1 MSWSYSVK
9 EGLAGLRRA
18 RLSSL
23 ICISMVAVSLVLVGI
38 FLVATVNM
46 NSLLQDIKKRMN
58 IEVFISDV
66 MPEAE
71 IANLEEQIRAIEGI
85 GVVAFISK
93 ENAAQEVRDELG
105 IDVFEIYEENPLFSS
120 FRISLDTEYKTNKA
134 AEDIVTQ
141 INRFEGVNE
150 VVYRQEIFRLLDR
163 YIGIALVID
172 LAVGLIVLFSSLF
185 VISNTIRLIIHSK
198 RDIIET
204 MKLVGATRSF
214 IRRPFLVEG
223 MVQGVLG
230 GILAAALL
238 YVLVKILRIE
248 LAGLIV
254 VEEEIYALLV
264 VIGLIFGWLGSMTAA
279 RRFIRYQ

>member
-9 EGLAGLRRA
+9 EGFAGLRRA
-18 RLSSL
+18 RLSSI

-46 NSLLQDIKKRMN
+46 NNLLQDIKRRMN

-71 IANLEEQIRAIEGI
+71 IAHLEEQIRAIEGI
-85 GVVAFISK
+85 GVVEFISK
-93 ENAAQEVRDELG
+93 EKAAQEVREGLG

-134 AEDIVTQ
+134 AEDIVSQ
-141 INRFEGVNE
+141 INRLEGVNE
-150 VVYRQEIFRLLDR
+150 VVYRQEVFRLLDR

-172 LAVGLIVLFSSLF
+172 LVIGLVVLFSSLL

-204 MKLVGATRSF
+204 MKLVGATRTF
-214 IRRPFLVEG
+214 IQRPFLVEG

-230 GILAAALL
+230 GILAAAML
-238 YVLVKILRIE
+238 YVLVKLLRIE
-248 LAGLIV
+248 LHGLID
-254 VEEEIYALLV
+254 VETKIYALIM
-264 VIGLIFGWLGSMTAA
+264 VIGLVFGWLGSLTAV